1 MTTRVQERPCQICG
15 EPMLRYKFCDRCV
28 KLVAKQNW
36 KLRSAGF
43 PKSSKQAAENVR
55 GILGLPLIGKI

>member
-15 EPMLRYKFCDRCV
+15 TLHLRYKFCDRCV

-36 KLRSAGF
+36 KLRNAGF
-43 PKSSKQAAENVR
+43 LKCSNQAAENVR